1 MFHDPLLGES
11 ASKRAVPLVLS
22 AFGQRRKPVL
32 ILTESPKTDRTTDGS
47 GSIHDQK
54 YHGEVD
60 QLRTRKAPHQKI
72 PTLQET
78 LDLLMEPEN
87 QHVMLNID
95 IKVNNDPERLF
106 TIMSQLISSYP
117 GFETKLAPRL
127 SA

>member
-1 MFHDPLLGES
+1 MAPSHPL
-11 ASKRAVPLVLS
+11 
-22 AFGQRRKPVL
+22 
-32 ILTESPKTDRTTDGS
+32 DRTTDGS

-78 LDLLMEPEN
+78 LDLLMLPDN
-87 QHVMLNID
+87 QHVLLNID

-106 TIMSQLISSYP
+106 NIMSGLISSYP
-117 GFETKLAPRL
+117 EYETKLAPRL
-127 SA
+127 SAFSRRATPPARGLKAWQVT